1 MSMQIE
7 FSKKQLEYIRL
18 GNKHWNFKI
27 GATQCGKTHV
37 DVAYVIPAR
46 IIERLGKKG
55 LVFIIGVSKSTIERN
70 ILEPMREIWGDKLVG
85 EINSENKVF
94 LFGEWCYALGSEK
107 ISQVSKFRG
116 ARAKYIYWDEIV
128 EANQE
133 VFELVKTRL
142 SFDYS
147 IADATGNPSAPN
159 HFIKEFIETEGLDL
173 YSQSWTLFDNPFL
186 PKSYVENIC
195 KELSGTVFY
204 DRYILGL
211 WKRAEGAIYRQFCDN
226 PEEYIID
233 EEDIPDM
240 KIMGIRAGVDFGGNK
255 SAQAFI
261 CCGFSANF
269 EDFVV
274 LEENVILNNKL
285 TPAELE
291 KEYIKFAKMVYNKY
305 KQPFETYYDNAE
317 TTLSNGLKDAVVIG
331 GVPNLLYGALKKS
344 IIDRI
349 RCTIILMGGH
359 KLKIKRNCKNLIKA
373 FQDAV
378 WNEKKL
384 EDERLD
390 DGSYCVDI
398 LDAFEYCIERDMEL
412 LVNLGNRGMG
422 LK

>member
-85 EINSENKVF
+85 EINSENKVY

-240 KIMGIRAGVDFGGNK
+240 KIMGIRAGVDFGGCLK
-255 SAQAFI
+255 KMSY
-261 CCGFSANF
+261 
-269 EDFVV
+269 
-274 LEENVILNNKL
+274 L
-285 TPAELE
+285 T
-291 KEYIKFAKMVYNKY
+291 I
-305 KQPFETYYDNAE
+305 
-317 TTLSNGLKDAVVIG
+317 
-331 GVPNLLYGALKKS
+331 NLLQQS
-344 IIDRI
+344 
-349 RCTIILMGGH
+349 
-359 KLKIKRNCKNLIKA
+359 
-373 FQDAV
+373 
-378 WNEKKL
+378 
-384 EDERLD
+384 
-390 DGSYCVDI
+390 
-398 LDAFEYCIERDMEL
+398 
-412 LVNLGNRGMG
+412 
-422 LK
+422 